1 MQTAAAYIRVSD
13 ARQDEY
19 SPASQLKLIK
29 DYAAKNG
36 YFVPEEF
43 IFYDDGIS
51 GTSTKK
57 RTQFNNMIG
66 FAKEKNPPFSA
77 ILVWKFSRFARNQE
91 ESIVFKKMLK
101 KNGVSVISISEPI
114 GDDAFSTLIERI
126 IEWMD
131 EYYIIRLAPEVK
143 RGMKERA
150 SRGEPVCNAPFGY
163 KMKEGA
169 YIPDS
174 DTAPFVQKI
183 FQDYLA
189 GKGMRIIAQELSA
202 AGARTLRGNPF
213 ENRTIEYILNNPV
226 YAGKIRWST
235 DGKKASKRIYD
246 QEEYMIS
253 DGIHTPIIDSELFE
267 AVQEKLQYDKI
278 LHRPRQ
284 KKGEPAEYMLKGLVR
299 CSSCGATLC
308 LTCTKSPG
316 LQCHQYAKGRCT
328 TSHNISIKKANKAVI
343 DGIREAA
350 LTDLFTVTPNLNSP
364 EKPPTDYDALIRSAQ
379 KKLDRLT
386 LAYIDGAYTL
396 EQLKPL
402 KASLEKEIENLRKQ
416 KEDDLASRDP
426 SSPLSP
432 EFRARY
438 KEKLLNLIPFLE
450 DTTVSEQ
457 AKNEALRTILSHIT
471 FSRPT
476 STFTLHFHY

>member
-19 SPASQLKLIK
+19 SPASQLKLIR
-29 DYAAKNG
+29 DYATRNG

-43 IFYDDGIS
+43 VFYDDGIS

-131 EYYIIRLAPEVK
+131 EYYIIRLSPEVK

-163 KMKEGA
+163 KMINGE
-169 YIPDS
+169 YLPDP

-183 FQDYLA
+183 FQDFTS
-189 GKGMRIIAQELSA
+189 GKGMRTIALEISA
-202 AGARTLRGNPF
+202 LGARTIRGNTF
-213 ENRTIEYILNNPV
+213 DNRGIEYILNNPV
-226 YAGKIRWST
+226 YKGQLRWSP
-235 DGKKASKRIYD
+235 DGKVASKRIYD
-246 QEEYMIS
+246 EDKYMIVQ
-253 DGIHTPIIDSELFE
+253 GKHEPLIAEELYE
-267 AVQEKLQYDKI
+267 AAQERLNREKE

-284 KKGEPAEYMLKGLVR
+284 KKEHPAEYMLKGLVR
-299 CSSCGATLC
+299 CSCCGATLC
-308 LTCTKSPG
+308 MIHTKSPG
-316 LQCHQYAKGRCT
+316 IQCHNYAKGKCT
-328 TSHNISIKKANKAVI
+328 VSHHISVNKANNAVI
-343 DGIREAA
+343 EAIEQAA
-350 LTDLFTVTPNLNSP
+350 LTGLFEITPKKKSSYTA
-364 EKPPTDYDALIRSAQ
+364 PTDYDALIKSAE
-379 KKLDRLT
+379 KKLLRLT
-386 LAYIDGAYTL
+386 AAYTEGVYTL

-402 KASLEKEIENLRKQ
+402 KSALDKEIEELKAQ
-416 KEDDLASRDP
+416 KEQSEHTAPTIDREAFRQRLLDLVPYLR
-426 SSPLSP
+426 SPL
-432 EFRARY
+432 
-438 KEKLLNLIPFLE
+438 I
-450 DTTVSEQ
+450 SES
-457 AKNEALRTILSHIT
+457 AKNEALRTILDYIT

-476 STFTLHFHY
+476 CTFSLHFHI

>member
-1 MQTAAAYIRVSD
+1 MKTAAAYIRVSD

-29 DYAAKNG
+29 DYATKNG

-101 KNGVSVISISEPI
+101 KNGISVISISEPI

-131 EYYIIRLAPEVK
+131 EYYIIRLSPEVK

-150 SRGEPVCNAPFGY
+150 SRGEPVSVAPFGY
-163 KMKEGA
+163 KMINSE
-169 YIPDS
+169 YIPDP
-174 DTAPFVQKI
+174 DTAPFVEKI
-183 FQDYLA
+183 FKDYA
-189 GKGMRIIAQELSA
+189 SGKGMRAIAYEISA
-202 AGARTLRGNPF
+202 CGARTIRGNTF
-213 ENRTIEYILNNPV
+213 DNRGIEYILNNPV
-226 YAGKIRWST
+226 YKGKLRWSPDGKI
-235 DGKKASKRIYD
+235 ASKRIYD
-246 QEEYMIS
+246 EDKYMITQ
-253 DGIHTPIIDSELFE
+253 GNHKPIISEELFE
-267 AVQEKLQYDKI
+267 AAQKRLEHEKE

-284 KKGEPAEYMLKGLVR
+284 KKEHTAEYMLKGIVR

-308 LTCTKSPG
+308 LTNTKSPG
-316 LQCHQYAKGRCT
+316 LQCHQYAKGKCT
-328 TSHNISIKKANKAVI
+328 TSHNISLTKANAAVI
-343 DGIREAA
+343 EAIEQAA
-350 LTDLFTVTPNLNSP
+350 LTDMFTLSP
-364 EKPPTDYDALIRSAQ
+364 KASSSYEAPTDYDALIKAAE
-379 KKLDRLT
+379 KKLSRLT
-386 LAYIDGAYTL
+386 AAYIDGAYTL

-402 KASLEKEIENLRKQ
+402 KASLDKEISVLKTQKQQEAQSPTATTNRENFRKTLREIIPILK
-416 KEDDLASRDP
+416 
-426 SSPLSP
+426 SP
-432 EFRARY
+432 EA
-438 KEKLLNLIPFLE
+438 
-450 DTTVSEQ
+450 SE
-457 AKNEALRTILSHIT
+457 ASKNEILRTILSHIT

-476 STFTLHFHY
+476 TTFTLHFHN

>member
-1 MQTAAAYIRVSD
+1 MKTAAAYIRVSD

-29 DYAAKNG
+29 DYATRNG

-101 KNGVSVISISEPI
+101 KNGISVISISEPI

-150 SRGEPVCNAPFGY
+150 SRGEPVTNAPFGY
-163 KMKEGA
+163 KMINGE
-169 YIPDS
+169 YLPDP

-183 FQDYLA
+183 FNDYIA
-189 GKGMRIIAQELSA
+189 GKGMRTIAYEISA
-202 AGARTLRGNPF
+202 LGARTIRGNAF
-213 ENRTIEYILNNPV
+213 DNRGIEYILNNPV
-226 YAGKIRWST
+226 YKGQLRWSE
-235 DGKKASKRIYD
+235 DGKQASKRIYD
-246 QEEYMIS
+246 EDKFMIVK
-253 DGIHTPIIDSELFE
+253 GKHTPIISEELYEE
-267 AVQEKLQYDKI
+267 AQKRLEHEKL

-284 KKGEPAEYMLKGLVR
+284 KKEHPAEYMLKGIVR

-308 LTCTKSPG
+308 MQQTKSPS
-316 LQCHQYAKGRCT
+316 LQCHNYAKGKCT
-328 TSHNISIKKANKAVI
+328 TSHNISLNKANTAVI
-343 DGIREAA
+343 EAIEQAA
-350 LTDLFTVTPNLNSP
+350 LTNLFEISP
-364 EKPPTDYDALIRSAQ
+364 RADKPQEIPTDFDALIKAAE
-379 KKLDRLT
+379 KKLSRLT
-386 LAYIDGAYTL
+386 AAYMDGTYTL

-402 KASLEKEIENLRKQ
+402 KTALDKEIEELKSA
-416 KEDDLASRDP
+416 KEEASSLP
-426 SSPLSP
+426 SSADADREAFRQKLLEILPTLRSP
-432 EFRARY
+432 EIT
-438 KEKLLNLIPFLE
+438 EE
-450 DTTVSEQ
+450 
-457 AKNEALRTILSHIT
+457 AKNEILRTILSHIT

-476 STFTLHFHY
+476 SSFTLHFHY

>member
-1 MQTAAAYIRVSD
+1 MKTAAAYIRVSD
-13 ARQDEY
+13 SRQDEY

-29 DYAAKNG
+29 DYATKNG

-101 KNGVSVISISEPI
+101 KNGISVISISEPI

-131 EYYIIRLAPEVK
+131 EYYIIRLSPEVK

-150 SRGEPVCNAPFGY
+150 SRGEPVSVAPFGY
-163 KMKEGA
+163 KMINSE
-169 YIPDS
+169 YIPDP
-174 DTAPFVQKI
+174 DTAPFVEKI
-183 FQDYLA
+183 FKDYA
-189 GKGMRIIAQELSA
+189 SGKGMRAIAYEISA
-202 AGARTLRGNPF
+202 CGARTIRGNTF
-213 ENRTIEYILNNPV
+213 DNRGIEYILNNPV
-226 YAGKIRWST
+226 YKGKLRWSP
-235 DGKKASKRIYD
+235 DGKQASKRIYNED
-246 QEEYMIS
+246 KFM
-253 DGIHTPIIDSELFE
+253 IIDGKHEAIISEELYE
-267 AVQEKLQYDKI
+267 AAQTRLRREKE

-284 KKGEPAEYMLKGLVR
+284 KKEHPAEYMLKGLVR

-308 LTCTKSPG
+308 LTHTKSPG
-316 LQCHQYAKGRCT
+316 LQCHQYAKGKCT
-328 TSHNISIKKANKAVI
+328 TSHNISLSKANAAVI
-343 DGIREAA
+343 EAIEQAA
-350 LTDLFTVTPNLNSP
+350 LTDMFTLSP
-364 EKPPTDYDALIRSAQ
+364 KASSSYEAPTDYDALIKAAE
-379 KKLDRLT
+379 KKLSRLT
-386 LAYIDGAYTL
+386 AAYIDGAYTL

-402 KASLEKEIENLRKQ
+402 KTALDKEISELKSQ
-416 KEDDLASRDP
+416 KEEQASH
-426 SSPLSP
+426 SPDTA
-432 EFRARY
+432 EEEKRAAFRQKL
-438 KEKLLNLIPFLE
+438 KEILPTLKS
-450 DTTVSEQ
+450 TSVSES
-457 AKNEALRTILSHIT
+457 AKNEILRTILDHIT

-476 STFTLHFHY
+476 TTFTLHFHI

>member
-1 MQTAAAYIRVSD
+1 MKTAAAYIRVSD

-29 DYAAKNG
+29 DYATRNG

-101 KNGVSVISISEPI
+101 KNGISVISISEPI

-131 EYYIIRLAPEVK
+131 EYYIIRLSPEVK

-150 SRGEPVCNAPFGY
+150 SRGEPVSVAPFGY
-163 KMKEGA
+163 KMINSE
-169 YIPDS
+169 YIPDP
-174 DTAPFVQKI
+174 DTAPFVEKI
-183 FQDYLA
+183 FKDYAA
-189 GKGMRIIAQELSA
+189 GKGMRAIAYEISA
-202 AGARTLRGNPF
+202 CGARTIRGNPF
-213 ENRTIEYILNNPV
+213 DNRGIEYILNNPV
-226 YAGKIRWST
+226 YKGKLRWSP
-235 DGKKASKRIYD
+235 DGKVASKRIYD
-246 QEEYMIS
+246 EDKFMIIA
-253 DGIHTPIIDSELFE
+253 GKHEPIISEELYE
-267 AVQEKLQYDKI
+267 AAQIRLRREKE

-284 KKGEPAEYMLKGLVR
+284 KKEHPAEYMLKGIVR

-308 LTCTKSPG
+308 LTHTKSPG
-316 LQCHQYAKGRCT
+316 LQCHQYAKGKCT
-328 TSHNISIKKANKAVI
+328 TSHNISLSKANTAVI
-343 DGIREAA
+343 EAIEQAA
-350 LTDLFTVTPNLNSP
+350 LTDMFTLSP
-364 EKPPTDYDALIRSAQ
+364 KASSSYEAPTDYDALIRAAE
-379 KKLDRLT
+379 KKLSRLT
-386 LAYIDGAYTL
+386 AAYIDGAYTL

-402 KASLEKEIENLRKQ
+402 KSTLDKEISELKAQKELASLSPDTAEEEKRAAFRKKL
-416 KEDDLASRDP
+416 KELLPTLKSP
-426 SSPLSP
+426 S
-432 EFRARY
+432 
-438 KEKLLNLIPFLE
+438 
-450 DTTVSEQ
+450 VSES
-457 AKNEALRTILSHIT
+457 AKNEILRTILDHIT

-476 STFTLHFHY
+476 TTFTLHFHI

>member
-1 MQTAAAYIRVSD
+1 MKTAAAYIRVSD
-13 ARQDEY
+13 SRQDEY

-29 DYAAKNG
+29 DYATKNG

-101 KNGVSVISISEPI
+101 KNGISVISISEPI

-131 EYYIIRLAPEVK
+131 EYYIIRLSPEVK

-150 SRGEPVCNAPFGY
+150 SRGEPVSVAPFGY
-163 KMKEGA
+163 KMINSE
-169 YIPDS
+169 YIPDP
-174 DTAPFVQKI
+174 DTAPFVEKI
-183 FQDYLA
+183 FKDYA
-189 GKGMRIIAQELSA
+189 SGKGMRAIAYEISA
-202 AGARTLRGNPF
+202 CGARTIRGNTF
-213 ENRTIEYILNNPV
+213 DNRGIEYILNNPV
-226 YAGKIRWST
+226 YKGKLRWSP
-235 DGKKASKRIYD
+235 DGKQASKRIYNED
-246 QEEYMIS
+246 KFM
-253 DGIHTPIIDSELFE
+253 IIDGKHEAIISEELYE
-267 AVQEKLQYDKI
+267 AAQTRLRREKE

-284 KKGEPAEYMLKGLVR
+284 KKEHPAEYMLKGIVR

-308 LTCTKSPG
+308 LTHTKSPG
-316 LQCHQYAKGRCT
+316 LQCHQYAKGKCI
-328 TSHNISIKKANKAVI
+328 TSHNISLSKANAAVI
-343 DGIREAA
+343 EAIEQAA
-350 LTDLFTVTPNLNSP
+350 LTDIFTLSP
-364 EKPPTDYDALIRSAQ
+364 KASSSYEAPTDYDALIKAAE
-379 KKLDRLT
+379 KKLSRLT
-386 LAYIDGAYTL
+386 AAYIDGAYTL

-402 KASLEKEIENLRKQ
+402 KTALDKEISELKSQ
-416 KEDDLASRDP
+416 KEEQASH
-426 SSPLSP
+426 SPDTA
-432 EFRARY
+432 EEEKRAAFRQKL
-438 KEKLLNLIPFLE
+438 KEILPTLKS
-450 DTTVSEQ
+450 TSVSES
-457 AKNEALRTILSHIT
+457 AKNEILRTILDHIT

-476 STFTLHFHY
+476 TTFTLHFHI